1 MSFRQTARD
10 GAAIGGAWLFGIALV
25 LVAVIIGVLTWA
37 NIAPWATEKQR
48 EINHES
54 QQYQDAQID
63 QARNLLD
70 GIIIAGDPDQK
81 DLLIRRFC
89 STLENIDELP
99 KDLAAGSGKYC

>member
-54 QQYQDAQID
+54 QQYQDAQVD
-63 QARNLLD
+63 RARNLLD
-70 GIIIAGDPDQK
+70 GIMIADDKGQK
-81 DLLIRRFC
+81 KLLIRRFC
-89 STLENIDELP
+89 STLENIDDLP
-99 KDLAAGSGKYC
+99 DDLAAGSAKYC